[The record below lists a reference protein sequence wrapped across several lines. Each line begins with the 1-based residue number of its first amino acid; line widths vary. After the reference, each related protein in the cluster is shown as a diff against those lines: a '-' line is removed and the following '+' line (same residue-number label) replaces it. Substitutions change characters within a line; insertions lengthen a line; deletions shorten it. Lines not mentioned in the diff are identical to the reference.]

1 MKSLI
6 AAFVVLVMVFSSI
19 TVLAQESEADDRYTI
34 QVVTSPDF
42 PPYDYLL
49 QEGFEGIDM
58 DIWKAIAYVLDCNVN
73 FNIMDFDSIINAVDS
88 GKFDVGASGFTVRED
103 RKQSI
108 NFSLPYSTAYQ
119 AIIVLKDGPLADAT
133 SFDQLKGNK
142 VSVETGTTGDYF
154 AEMDFGRENIV
165 AVNSYTDVIE
175 NLKTKHTQIAIVD
188 NLVALSYSYTDPQ
201 LKILDILL
209 PSAVDEDYA
218 FVFNKDNTELL
229 GYTNKALTYLE
240 QEGVIEA
247 IHNYYENE
255 IELSAEEPGYFT
267 KYPEKISELKVIAQY
282 VPGETKYRLEVAT
295 NPDFAPYEYL
305 VSHQFEGIDMDI
317 WKAIAKAIDAD
328 VSFNFMEFD
337 SIIPAIQTNKFDV
350 GASGFT
356 VREDRKE
363 SVNFSNT
370 YSTAYQSILLLKS
383 SSLVN
388 AKTVDDLKGYKAVV
402 ETGTTGY
409 EAAVY
414 NFGDDD
420 TIPCNSY
427 NEVIL
432 SLKSKHADFAVV
444 DNLVA
449 DSYVYAD
456 SDLIKID
463 IPLPSTEIEEYGF
476 VFNKSNTSLLGYT
489 NRALAYL
496 EEIGVM
502 SDIFEYYAS
511 INYDPNYVGYFSTYP
526 EALEAIQ
533 VIDHYIPGGGEDTG
547 DDRNWFEWL
556 WDEIVRN
563 FVDKDRYQLVV
574 TGLENTIYIT
584 LIGLVLGVIIG
595 TLCALVRTFH
605 DLRGRF
611 KVINAVV
618 KVYITCIRGTPVLVQ
633 LLIIYFIVFASSS
646 LNSIIIAGI
655 AFGINSGAYVAE
667 IMRGGI
673 NAVPRGQ
680 LEAAES
686 LGMTFNQAMIH
697 VIIPQAIRG
706 VLPALCNEG
715 ISLLKE
721 TSIAGYIGI
730 VDITKA
736 AMLIRAQTYSAF
748 VPLIAVALIYLIIVL
763 VLQSLV
769 GRLERRLN
777 DAYR

>member
-1 MKSLI
+1 M
-6 AAFVVLVMVFSSI
+6 
-19 TVLAQESEADDRYTI
+19 
-34 QVVTSPDF
+34 
-42 PPYDYLL
+42 
-49 QEGFEGIDM
+49 
-58 DIWKAIAYVLDCNVN
+58 
-73 FNIMDFDSIINAVDS
+73 
-88 GKFDVGASGFTVRED
+88 
-103 RKQSI
+103 
-108 NFSLPYSTAYQ
+108 
-119 AIIVLKDGPLADAT
+119 
-133 SFDQLKGNK
+133 
-142 VSVETGTTGDYF
+142 
-154 AEMDFGRENIV
+154 
-165 AVNSYTDVIE
+165 
-175 NLKTKHTQIAIVD
+175 
-188 NLVALSYSYTDPQ
+188 
-201 LKILDILL
+201 
-209 PSAVDEDYA
+209 
-218 FVFNKDNTELL
+218 
-229 GYTNKALTYLE
+229 
-240 QEGVIEA
+240 
-247 IHNYYENE
+247 
-255 IELSAEEPGYFT
+255 
-267 KYPEKISELKVIAQY
+267 
-282 VPGETKYRLEVAT
+282 
-295 NPDFAPYEYL
+295 
-305 VSHQFEGIDMDI
+305 
-317 WKAIAKAIDAD
+317 
-328 VSFNFMEFD
+328 
-337 SIIPAIQTNKFDV
+337 
-350 GASGFT
+350 
-356 VREDRKE
+356 
-363 SVNFSNT
+363 NFSNT

-476 VFNKSNTSLLGYT
+476 VFNKSNTSLLDYT